1 MKLAVMLTVC
11 RHLVLAGLL
20 ILAPTWMSAAIAQNS
35 FSGASRADSPDQL
48 ASSLPEEKKELTLRD
63 AAFLALHRNPD
74 LAAFAKEISA
84 LKGITLQA
92 GLLPNPDLTL
102 FAENAGNLQ
111 KVNPNR
117 VGVKEVEQQDT
128 SLRISQLIE
137 LGGKRAARVKAATL
151 NEELANQTYE
161 ARRVDLIAQVANLFT
176 DVLAAQEQ
184 LRFAEESQQ
193 LAQKVV
199 DTVSRRVQTGKV
211 PPIEETKVEVAFSA
225 TEIALT
231 QAQRDLASAR
241 KRLALLWASYS
252 PKFEKVLGNLESEV
266 ALPPFE
272 VLVERV
278 LASPVALRAIKNM
291 EQRKA
296 VLELEKT
303 RRIPNLTVAA
313 GVLNHSQTGG
323 TTAIVGI
330 TVPLQLF
337 DRNQGNLLDA
347 HQRVDKATDEQMA
360 TELRLRAEL
369 IQAYEAL
376 SAAQNEIRI
385 LRDKTLPKARS
396 AFEVTQKG
404 YELGKFGFL
413 EVLDAQRTLF
423 QNQILYV
430 RGLANYQRL
439 VNEIERLIGSPINGA
454 PNDINTSAVVG
465 ENRAIGDL
473 RSGQ

>member
-252 PKFEKVLGNLESEV
+252 PKFEKVLGNLESEG
-266 ALPPFE
+266 ALPPF
-272 VLVERV
+272 
-278 LASPVALRAIKNM
+278 
-291 EQRKA
+291 
-296 VLELEKT
+296 
-303 RRIPNLTVAA
+303 
-313 GVLNHSQTGG
+313 
-323 TTAIVGI
+323 
-330 TVPLQLF
+330 
-337 DRNQGNLLDA
+337 
-347 HQRVDKATDEQMA
+347 
-360 TELRLRAEL
+360 
-369 IQAYEAL
+369 
-376 SAAQNEIRI
+376 
-385 LRDKTLPKARS
+385 
-396 AFEVTQKG
+396 
-404 YELGKFGFL
+404 
-413 EVLDAQRTLF
+413 
-423 QNQILYV
+423 
-430 RGLANYQRL
+430 
-439 VNEIERLIGSPINGA
+439 
-454 PNDINTSAVVG
+454 
-465 ENRAIGDL
+465 
-473 RSGQ
+473 